1 MKINKLLNEII
12 KGQWL
17 LDSQFVDSAAPYV
30 HSFLTGGNL
39 AMPPFSREEPS
50 IQMLD
55 DHGGVIS
62 DASEK
67 KKDKVAVVSMIGPI
81 HKYGDCCSNGAV
93 DIVNMLDRANSDE
106 TVKGIVFIVDGP
118 GGAVSAI
125 NSFVGFASRKKKPIV
140 VLSDTACSL
149 HYWTACAVGDHIMGE
164 NNISGRFGSV
174 GVVCSFVDTKAH
186 WEEKGYKFHEIYPSE
201 SSEKNKVFQLAMD
214 GKYDRIKEEHLSPL
228 AQKFQAAVRAARP
241 NLKEE
246 TGVLT
251 GATFETEKALELGM
265 IDSIGNM
272 QKAVEMVNVLSET
285 YSM

>member
-1 MKINKLLNEII
+1 MKINRLLNEII

-39 AMPPFSREEPS
+39 NLPEFSQEKPL
-50 IQMLD
+50 IQMMD
-55 DHGGVIS
+55 DRGGALP
-62 DASEK
+62 DGSEEK
-67 KKDKVAVVSMIGPI
+67 RNKIAVVSMVGAI
-81 HKYGDCCSNGAV
+81 HKYGDCCSLGAV
-93 DIVNMLDRANSDE
+93 EIVQMLDRANADE
-106 TVKGIVFIVDGP
+106 TVKGIVFIIDGP

-125 NSFVGFASRKKKPIV
+125 NSFIDFSARKKKPIV

-149 HYWTACAVGDHIMGE
+149 HYWTACAVADHIMGE
-164 NNISGRFGSV
+164 NTVSGRFGSV

-186 WEEKGYKFHEIYPSE
+186 WEEKGYKFHEIYPVE
-201 SSEKNKVFQLAMD
+201 SSEKNKVFQLAME
-214 GKYDRIKEEHLSPL
+214 GNYDRIKSEQLSPL
-228 AQKFQAAVRAARP
+228 AQKFQAAVRNARP

-265 IDSIGNM
+265 IDSIGNI
-272 QKAVEMVNVLSET
+272 QKAVEMVNVLAELNSI
-285 YSM
+285 